1 MCEAITLDSD
11 LNLAVREQSSSYE
24 KEKKFVCL
32 GKIQQESD
40 TNFINTDDK
49 RQ

>member
-24 KEKKFVCL
+24 KEKKIVCL
-32 GKIQQESD
+32 GKIQESD